1 MTSRDINTSLSSLSS
16 YGMGSICD
24 HAVMQLPPHR
34 KEEEPHWCILLQQLK
49 NLWKLGDFFV
59 CVKRFWVQ
67 WIQLLGEQMRNI
79 CQMAFRQNFLM
90 FGESMANGSILT
102 FKKVRFSS
110 YKCLCPSRIYIF
122 VILYVYMFCKKQLWR
137 CCIICN
143 TYKTPT
149 FTTYVYIMSIQL
161 KTNPIFL
168 SKYVLQGEE

>member
-1 MTSRDINTSLSSLSS
+1 MAWGRFVTMLLCSSLHT
-16 YGMGSICD
+16 G
-24 HAVMQLPPHR
+24 R
-34 KEEEPHWCILLQQLK
+34 RK
-49 NLWKLGDFFV
+49 NLTDVFYSSNWKTCGNWGIFFV

-67 WIQLLGEQMRNI
+67 WIQLLGEQMLNI

-102 FKKVRFSS
+102 FKKVSFSS